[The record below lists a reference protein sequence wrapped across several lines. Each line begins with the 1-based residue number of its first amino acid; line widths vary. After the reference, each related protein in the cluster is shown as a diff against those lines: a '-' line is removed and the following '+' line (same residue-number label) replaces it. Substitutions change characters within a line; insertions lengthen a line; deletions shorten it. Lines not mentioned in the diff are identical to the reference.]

1 MKGFFNMAIDSLLD
15 NRLRATLTIL
25 IIATGITSLVSIQT
39 AIEGLSRTVEKSFGR
54 MGAHCFTITS
64 LEEKGER
71 EARGISWA
79 DAEQFV
85 RRYDS
90 QAVVSISSSLVMQ
103 QVSAE
108 GISSD
113 PTITVTATD
122 EHYLRLGL
130 ASLAVGRNFSSR
142 EIEGS
147 SDICIIGD
155 NIARRLFDDRD
166 PLGET
171 LRVGAVEYYVVGV
184 MEREG
189 SLFGI
194 GTDNTV
200 LVPLGVARTRFL
212 APDSHYLLNI
222 MPVGEDETLFEQAW
236 ERAVVVMKLIRGVR
250 PQDKANFAISRSD
263 SVIRELET
271 LKGKLSIAA
280 LVIGL
285 ITLLGA
291 SVGLM
296 NILLVS
302 VKERTSEIGI
312 RKALGAKPRI
322 IAMQFL
328 AEAVL
333 VGQIG
338 CAAGLLM
345 GLLFGNVVALL
356 IGCAFTLP
364 WRWLGVAV
372 IICLVVS
379 ILSGYLPVRRASR
392 LDPIEALRC
401 E

>member
-1 MKGFFNMAIDSLLD
+1 MAIDSLLD
-15 NRLRATLTIL
+15 NRLRSTLTIL

-39 AIEGLSRTVEKSFGR
+39 AIEGLSRSVEKSFGR
-54 MGAHCFTITS
+54 MGAHCFIITS

-71 EARGISWA
+71 VARGISWA

-85 RRYDS
+85 LRYDS
-90 QAVVSISSSLVMQ
+90 QAVISISSSLVMQ

-122 EHYLRLGL
+122 EHHLRLGL

-155 NIARRLFDDRD
+155 NIARRLFGGRD

-171 LRVGAVEYYVVGV
+171 LRVGAVDYFVVGV

-212 APDSHYLLNI
+212 APDAHYSLNV
-222 MPVGEDETLFEQAW
+222 MPVGENESLFEQAW

-250 PQDKANFAISRSD
+250 PQDEANFAISRSD
-263 SVIRELET
+263 SVIRELDT

-280 LVIGL
+280 LVVGL

-296 NILLVS
+296 NILLIS
-302 VKERTSEIGI
+302 VKERTREIGI
-312 RKALGAKPRI
+312 RKALGAKPHI

-338 CAAGLLM
+338 CAAGLLL
-345 GLLFGNVVALL
+345 GLLFGNIVALL
-356 IGCAFTLP
+356 IGCAFALP

-372 IICLVVS
+372 LICIVVS
-379 ILSGYLPVRRASR
+379 ILSGYLPARRASG

-401 E
+401 V

>member
-15 NRLRATLTIL
+15 NRLRSTLTIL
-25 IIATGITSLVSIQT
+25 IIAIGITSLVSIQT
-39 AIEGLSRTVEKSFGR
+39 AIEGLSRTVERSFGR
-54 MGAHCFTITS
+54 MGAHCFTISS
-64 LEEKGER
+64 LEEEGDR
-71 EARGISWA
+71 AARAISLA
-79 DAEQFV
+79 DAQEFV

-90 QAVVSISSSLVMQ
+90 KAVVSITSSLPMQ
-103 QVSAE
+103 QVSAG

-113 PTITVTATD
+113 PTVTVTATD
-122 EHYLRLGL
+122 EHRLHLGL
-130 ASLAVGRNFSSR
+130 ASLAAGRNFSSR

-147 SDICIIGD
+147 SDLCIIGD
-155 NIARRLFDDRD
+155 NIARQLFSGRN

-171 LRVGAVEYYVVGV
+171 LRLGAVEYSVTGV

-200 LVPLGVARTRFL
+200 LVPLGPARTRFL
-212 APDSHYLLNI
+212 ASDARYSLDI
-222 MPVGEDETLFEQAW
+222 MSVGEKSAFEEAW
-236 ERAVVVMKLIRGVR
+236 ERAVVVMKLIRGLR
-250 PQDKANFAISRSD
+250 PQDEANFAISRSD
-263 SVIRELET
+263 SIIRELDS

-302 VKERTSEIGI
+302 VKERTCEIGI
-312 RKALGAKPRI
+312 RKALGAKPRT

-328 AEAVL
+328 TEAML
-333 VGQIG
+333 IGQIG
-338 CAAGLLM
+338 CAAGLLL
-345 GLLFGNVVALL
+345 GLLFGNLVALML
-356 IGCAFTLP
+356 GCAFTLP
-364 WRWLGVAV
+364 WRWLGLSVL
-372 IICLVVS
+372 ICMVVS
-379 ILSGYLPVRRASR
+379 ILSGYLPARRASR

>member
-15 NRLRATLTIL
+15 NRLRSTLTIL

-39 AIEGLSRTVEKSFGR
+39 AIEGLSQTVEKSFGR
-54 MGAHCFTITS
+54 MGAHCFTISS
-64 LEEKGER
+64 LEEEH
-71 EARGISWA
+71 EHFARAISWS
-79 DAEQFV
+79 DVRQFV

-90 QAVVSISSSLVMQ
+90 KAVVSINSSIIMQ
-103 QVSAE
+103 QVSA
-108 GISSD
+108 GSVISD
-113 PTITVTATD
+113 PTVTVTATD
-122 EHYLRLGL
+122 EHHLRLGL
-130 ASLAVGRNFSSR
+130 ASLASGRNFSSR

-147 SDICIIGD
+147 GDLCIVGD
-155 NIARRLFDDRD
+155 NIARRLFSGSD
-166 PLGET
+166 PLGQT
-171 LRVGAVEYYVVGV
+171 LRVGAVEYLVTGV

-189 SLFGI
+189 ALFGI

-200 LVPLGVARTRFL
+200 LIPLGPARTR
-212 APDSHYLLNI
+212 LLSSDAGYSLDI
-222 MPVGEDETLFEQAW
+222 MLVGEESAFEQAW
-236 ERAVVVMKLIRGVR
+236 ERAVVIMKLIRGLR
-250 PQDKANFAISRSD
+250 PQDDANFAISRSD
-263 SVIRELET
+263 SIIRELDA

-302 VKERTSEIGI
+302 VKERTCEIGI
-312 RKALGAKPRI
+312 RKALGAKPRT

-338 CAAGLLM
+338 CALGLFM
-345 GLLFGNVVALL
+345 GLLFGNLVAKLL
-356 IGCAFTLP
+356 GCAFALP
-364 WRWLGVAV
+364 WRWLGLSVL
-372 IICLVVS
+372 ICIVVS
-379 ILSGYLPVRRASR
+379 ILSGYLPARRASL
-392 LDPIEALRC
+392 LDPIVALRS